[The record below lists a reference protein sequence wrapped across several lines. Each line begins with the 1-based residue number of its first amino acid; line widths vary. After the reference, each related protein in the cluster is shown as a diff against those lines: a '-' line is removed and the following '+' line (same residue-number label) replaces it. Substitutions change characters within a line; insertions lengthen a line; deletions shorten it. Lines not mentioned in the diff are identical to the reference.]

1 MFSNRGMKVVIHKE
15 LVNCLVVDDHPLVCV
30 AIETLLNSIDYIES
44 VTSVN
49 DGITAHKILKNKPI
63 NLLILDVNLGDSDG
77 FDFLRRAKAH
87 GYKGKVLFISSSDN
101 AIHINTAFK
110 MGADGYLCKS
120 ENFHLIADAIDSIA
134 KGYSIFKFRNNNNN
148 SGKAELSKRE
158 IVVFNYLVQGK
169 SNKYIADVLSLSA
182 KTVSTYKRRILDKYK
197 VNSIVELIKASEC

>member
-1 MFSNRGMKVVIHKE
+1 MKVVIHKE

>member
-1 MFSNRGMKVVIHKE
+1 MIHRA

-30 AIETLLNSIDYIES
+30 AIETLLGSIDYIQS
-44 VTSVN
+44 ITSVHN
-49 DGITAHKILKNKPI
+49 GSSAHKVLKNNPI

-87 GYKGKVLFISSSDN
+87 GYTGKVLFISSSDN

-120 ENFHLIADAIDSIA
+120 ENFHLIADAIDSIV
-134 KGYSIFKFRNNNNN
+134 KGYSIFKFRNNNQ
-148 SGKAELSKRE
+148 SAGKAELSKRE
-158 IVVFNYLVQGK
+158 TVVFNYLVQGK

-197 VNSIVELIKASEC
+197 VTSIVELIKASEC

>member
-1 MFSNRGMKVVIHKE
+1 MIHRG

-30 AIETLLNSIDYIES
+30 AIETLLKSIDYIQS
-44 VTSVN
+44 VTSVHN
-49 DGITAHKILKNKPI
+49 GNIAHKILKNKPI

-87 GYKGKVLFISSSDN
+87 GYTGKVLFISSSDN

-120 ENFHLIADAIDSIA
+120 ENFHLIADAIDSIV
-134 KGYSIFKFRNNNNN
+134 KGYSIFKFRNNNQ
-148 SGKAELSKRE
+148 STGKAELSKRE

-197 VNSIVELIKASEC
+197 VTSIVELIKASEC

>member
-1 MFSNRGMKVVIHKE
+1 MKVVIHKE

-30 AIETLLNSIDYIES
+30 AIETLLTSIDYIES

-120 ENFHLIADAIDSIA
+120 ENFHIIADAIDSIA
-134 KGYSIFKFRNNNNN
+134 KGYSIFKFRNNTNN

>member
-1 MFSNRGMKVVIHKE
+1 MKVVIHKE

-30 AIETLLNSIDYIES
+30 AIETLLTSIDYIES

-134 KGYSIFKFRNNNNN
+134 KGYSIFKFRNNTNN